1 VPAAGAQPLSVTF
14 TPADTTDYAT
24 ATASVTL
31 TVQAPGFTIS
41 GSPTG
46 QTVYAGY
53 STDFVITVAPVDG
66 TFNNP
71 ITLTVTGLPSG
82 ATGTFSQAT
91 LTPGSSS
98 ASAVLTVS
106 VPASTTL
113 NQRPGSPFG
122 GAPRALVPLMALL
135 LLLPF
140 RKVRKTARR
149 ISLLLILALSLG
161 AMLSLSACGTPA
173 TNTVQWQAEFV
184 LTVTGTSGGGTQTTP
199 LVLTVE

>member
-1 VPAAGAQPLSVTF
+1 MTMPRSSGVT
-14 TPADTTDYAT
+14 
-24 ATASVTL
+24 VTVL
-31 TVQAPGFTIS
+31 APGFIIS

-66 TFNNP
+66 TFNNAV
-71 ITLTVTGLPSG
+71 TLSVTGLPSG
-82 ATGTFSQAT
+82 ATATFSQPS

-98 ASAVLTVS
+98 ASAILTVS
-106 VPASTTL
+106 VPSSVTMNRHPA
-113 NQRPGSPFG
+113 SPFG
-122 GAPRALVPLMALL
+122 GASRALVPLMALL

-161 AMLSLSACGTPA
+161 AMLSLSACGSPA
-173 TNTVQWQAEFV
+173 TNTLQWQSEFV
-184 LTVTGTSGGGTQTTP
+184 LTVTGTSGGSTQTAQ

>member
-1 VPAAGAQPLSVTF
+1 
-14 TPADTTDYAT
+14 
-24 ATASVTL
+24 
-31 TVQAPGFTIS
+31 
-41 GSPTG
+41 
-46 QTVYAGY
+46 
-53 STDFVITVAPVDG
+53 
-66 TFNNP
+66 
-71 ITLTVTGLPSG
+71 
-82 ATGTFSQAT
+82 
-91 LTPGSSS
+91 
-98 ASAVLTVS
+98 
-106 VPASTTL
+106 
-113 NQRPGSPFG
+113 
-122 GAPRALVPLMALL
+122 MALL